1 MTTTSDTPTT
11 EVSGDTPRVPLVEL
25 RDIRVSFGGLHAVDG
40 VTVDLYPGEV
50 VAVVGG
56 NGAGKSTL
64 MHTLSGAHPAD
75 SGQIFINGEPVTI
88 HNPRD
93 ARQYGIEV
101 IYQKLALADN
111 IDAAGNVFLGREL
124 RTRTGALDDSAMDS
138 ATRKVMARLNP
149 RFTNLKTPVRSLS
162 GGQRQSV
169 AIARAVH
176 FNAKILIM
184 DEPTA
189 ALGPAE
195 TAQVRDLIGQL
206 KSEGIGIFLISHDI
220 HDVFDLADR
229 ISVMLQGK
237 LVGTVYKHEVTKDE
251 VLAMIIL
258 GKKPGEATAADTAS
272 FHTSGSG

>member
-1 MTTTSDTPTT
+1 MSDVPAQSIPDATR
-11 EVSGDTPRVPLVEL
+11 RVPLVEL
-25 RDIRVSFGGLHAVDG
+25 RDMRVSFGGIHAVEG

-50 VAVVGG
+50 IGLVGG

-75 SGQIFINGEPVTI
+75 SGQILINGELVVI

-93 ARQYGIEV
+93 ARAHGVEV

-111 IDAAGNVFLGREL
+111 CDAAENVFLGREL
-124 RTRTGALDDSAMDS
+124 RTRLGSLDDDAMAS
-138 ATRKVMARLNP
+138 ATQKVMQRLNP
-149 RFTNLKTPVRSLS
+149 RFKNLKTEVRSLS

-195 TAQVRDLIGQL
+195 TSQVHELVARL

-229 ISVMLQGK
+229 ISVMLMGK
-237 LVGTVYKHEVTKDE
+237 LVGTVNKNDVTKDE
-251 VLAMIIL
+251 VLAMIIM
-258 GKKPGEATAADTAS
+258 GKQPDEVTATDIAE
-272 FHTSGSG
+272 FHE

>member
-1 MTTTSDTPTT
+1 MSTTSDVPNAATPG
-11 EVSGDTPRVPLVEL
+11 SADRVPLVEL
-25 RDIRVSFGGLHAVDG
+25 RDIRVSFGGIHAVDG

-50 VAVVGG
+50 VGLVGG

-64 MHTLSGAHPAD
+64 MHTLSGAHGAD
-75 SGQIFINGEPVTI
+75 SGEIRINGQPVVI

-93 ARQYGIEV
+93 ARAQGIEV

-111 IDAAGNVFLGREL
+111 IDAAENVFLGREL
-124 RTRTGALDDSAMDS
+124 RTRAGSLDDDAMAS
-138 ATRKVMARLNP
+138 ATQKVMQRLNP
-149 RFTNLKTPVRSLS
+149 RFKNLKTPVRSLS

-195 TAQVRDLIGQL
+195 TSQVHELIARL

-229 ISVMLQGK
+229 ISVMLTGK
-237 LVGTVYKHEVTKDE
+237 LVGTVNKDDVTKDE
-251 VLAMIIL
+251 VLAMIIM
-258 GKKPGEATAADTAS
+258 GKKPGEVSDEELAEL
-272 FHTSGSG
+272 HG

>member
-1 MTTTSDTPTT
+1 
-11 EVSGDTPRVPLVEL
+11 
-25 RDIRVSFGGLHAVDG
+25 
-40 VTVDLYPGEV
+40 
-50 VAVVGG
+50 
-56 NGAGKSTL
+56 

-75 SGQIFINGEPVTI
+75 SGEIRINGNPVTI

-93 ARQYGIEV
+93 ARGHGIEV
-101 IYQKLALADN
+101 IYQTLALADN

-124 RTRTGALDDSAMDS
+124 RTRTGSLDDSAMAS
-138 ATRKVMARLNP
+138 ATAKVMRRLNP
-149 RFTNLKTPVRSLS
+149 RFKNLKIPVRSLS

-195 TAQVRDLIGQL
+195 TAQVRELITQL
-206 KSEGIGIFLISHDI
+206 KAEGIGIFLISHDI

-237 LVGTVYKHEVTKDE
+237 LVGTVDKNDVTKDE
-251 VLAMIIL
+251 VLAMIIA
-258 GKKPGEATAADTAS
+258 GKKPGEVSKEDIAELHGEAPGTLTP
-272 FHTSGSG
+272 

>member
-1 MTTTSDTPTT
+1 MSDSSTIT
-11 EVSGDTPRVPLVEL
+11 EPSQTGRVPVVEL
-25 RDIRVSFGGLHAVDG
+25 RDIRVAFGGLHAVDG

-50 VAVVGG
+50 VALVGG

-64 MHTLSGAHPAD
+64 MHTLSGAHAAD
-75 SGQIFINGEPVTI
+75 SGQILIDGEPVTI

-93 ARQYGIEV
+93 ARLQGVEV

-124 RTRTGALDDSAMDS
+124 HTRAGSLDDSAMAS
-138 ATRKVMARLNP
+138 ATQKVMKRLNP
-149 RFTNLKTPVRSLS
+149 RFTNLKSAVRSLS

-195 TAQVRDLIGQL
+195 TTQVHDLISRL

-229 ISVMLQGK
+229 ISVMLQGE
-237 LVGTVYKHEVTKDE
+237 LVGTVNKSDVTKDE
-251 VLAMIIL
+251 VLAMIIM
-258 GKKPGEATAADTAS
+258 GKTPDQVSREDIAE
-272 FHTSGSG
+272 FHA

>member
-1 MTTTSDTPTT
+1 MTDASTTPDPP
-11 EVSGDTPRVPLVEL
+11 TPRGVPLVEL

-40 VTVDLYPGEV
+40 VSIDLYPGEV
-50 VAVVGG
+50 VALVGG

-64 MHTLSGAHPAD
+64 MHTLAGAHPAD
-75 SGQIFINGEPVTI
+75 SGQILVDGQPVSI

-93 ARQYGIEV
+93 ARQHGIEV
-101 IYQKLALADN
+101 IYQRLALADN

-124 RTRTGALDDSAMDS
+124 RTRTGALNDAAMAS
-138 ATRKVMARLNP
+138 ATAEVMHRLNP
-149 RFTNLKTPVRSLS
+149 RFKNLRTPVRSLS

-176 FNAKILIM
+176 FNARILIM

-195 TAQVRDLIGQL
+195 TQQVRDLVTHL
-206 KSEGIGIFLISHDI
+206 KAEGIGIFLISHDI

-229 ISVMLQGK
+229 ISVMLQGR
-237 LVGTVYKHEVTKDE
+237 LVGTVNKHEVTKDE
-251 VLAMIIL
+251 VLVMIIA
-258 GKKPGEATAADTAS
+258 GKKPGEVTVEDIEML
-272 FHTSGSG
+272 HGGGD

>member
-1 MTTTSDTPTT
+1 MSDVSTTTESADARP
-11 EVSGDTPRVPLVEL
+11 VPLVEL
-25 RDIRVSFGGLHAVDG
+25 RNIRVAFGGLHAVDG
-40 VTVDLYPGEV
+40 VTIDLYPGEV
-50 VAVVGG
+50 VGLVGG

-64 MHTLSGAHPAD
+64 MHTLSGAHSAD
-75 SGQIFINGEPVTI
+75 SGEIRIDGEVVAI

-93 ARQYGIEV
+93 ARLHGVEV

-124 RTRTGALDDSAMDS
+124 HTRSGSLDDSAMAS
-138 ATRKVMARLNP
+138 ATQKVMHRLNP
-149 RFTNLKTPVRSLS
+149 RFKNLVSPVKSLS

-176 FNAKILIM
+176 FDAKILIM

-195 TAQVRDLIGQL
+195 TSQVRDLIAQL
-206 KSEGIGIFLISHDI
+206 KAEGIGIFLISHDI

-237 LVGTVYKHEVTKDE
+237 LVGTVNKHDVTMDE
-251 VLAMIIL
+251 VLAMIIV
-258 GKKPGEATAADTAS
+258 GKLPGEVSREEMAELHGDGAAQP
-272 FHTSGSG
+272 

>member
-1 MTTTSDTPTT
+1 MNDPSRDAEPST
-11 EVSGDTPRVPLVEL
+11 EVVPLVEM
-25 RDIRVSFGGLHAVDG
+25 RDIRVAFGGVHAVEG

-50 VAVVGG
+50 VALVGG

-64 MHTLSGAHPAD
+64 IHTLSGAHPAD
-75 SGQIFINGEPVTI
+75 SGQILINGEEVTI
-88 HNPRD
+88 RTPRD
-93 ARQYGIEV
+93 ARGYGVEA
-101 IYQKLALADN
+101 IYQTLALADN

-124 RTRTGALDDSAMDS
+124 RTRTGSLDDSGMTS
-138 ATRKVMARLNP
+138 ATRTVIARLNP
-149 RFTNLKTPVRSLS
+149 RFANLKTPVGWLS
-162 GGQRQSV
+162 GGQRQAV

-195 TAQVRDLIGQL
+195 TAQVDELITRL

-220 HDVFDLADR
+220 HSVFDLADR

-237 LVGTVYKHEVTKDE
+237 LVGTVSRRDVTKDE
-251 VLAMIIL
+251 VLAMIIM
-258 GKKPGEATAADTAS
+258 GKLPGEVTENVLAELHD
-272 FHTSGSG
+272 

>member
-1 MTTTSDTPTT
+1 MSDTK
-11 EVSGDTPRVPLVEL
+11 VPLVEL

-40 VTVDLYPGEV
+40 VTLTLNPGEV
-50 VAVVGG
+50 VALVGG

-64 MHTLSGAHPAD
+64 MHTLAGAHPAD
-75 SGQIFINGEPVTI
+75 SGQILVNGEPVTI
-88 HNPRD
+88 ATPRD
-93 ARQYGIEV
+93 ARAQGIEV
-101 IYQKLALADN
+101 VYQKLALAEN
-111 IDAAGNVFLGREL
+111 IDAAGNLFLGREL
-124 RTRTGALDDSAMDS
+124 RTRTGALDDSAMAS
-138 ATRKVMARLNP
+138 ATRDVLKRLNP
-149 RFTNLKTPVRSLS
+149 RFKNLSTPVKSLS

-195 TAQVRDLIGQL
+195 TAQVRELIEQL

-229 ISVMLQGK
+229 ISVMMQGRR
-237 LVGTVYKHEVTKDE
+237 VATVDKSKVTKDE
-251 VLAMIIL
+251 VLAMIIM
-258 GKKPGEATAADTAS
+258 GQRPGGAN
-272 FHTSGSG
+272 